1 MYMPPDEI
9 VPVTLEKCTNNPC
22 GVKRRGIAQA
32 ARDLN
37 VSYVHLYLVLE
48 GKRESK
54 SLMER
59 IKLIHPELLELR
71 KHTDNP

>member
-9 VPVTLEKCTNNPC
+9 TPVTLEKCTNTVN
-22 GVKRRGIAQA
+22 GLKRRGFTQA

-37 VSYVHLYLVLE
+37 VSRAHLYLVLE

-59 IKLIHPELLELR
+59 IKLIHPELLEFR